1 MTIESIMT
9 NLDHNATR
17 TFCIAILRPLVVVQ
31 MTLFLFAPPFA
42 VAAVL
47 GSEQWLFVVIP
58 WGICCAVLNDWA
70 RKTGLSTY
78 EESKVLP
85 VARIG
90 GKDSFH
96 VGLLKINAC
105 VLTVLAAALLVRK
118 FL

>member
-1 MTIESIMT
+1 MMI
-9 NLDHNATR
+9 NLDRNAIR
-17 TFCIAILRPLVVVQ
+17 TFCMPILRPLVVVQ
-31 MTLFLFAPPFA
+31 MMVFLVAPPFA
-42 VAAVL
+42 VAALL
-47 GSEQWLFVVIP
+47 GSEQWLIVVIP

-78 EESKVLP
+78 KESKFLP
-85 VARIG
+85 VARLG